1 MGHRS
6 FCIWFSYSLTAV
18 LLLLPES
25 DLAGDKEELLDTM
38 AALAK
43 WSRVSLAGECC
54 SLGDLGDSRG
64 ARIAA
69 ISDLF
74 FWISPLREKG
84 RLKSG
89 KAAG

>member
-1 MGHRS
+1 M
-6 FCIWFSYSLTAV
+6 A
-18 LLLLPES
+18 ES
-25 DLAGDKEELLDTM
+25 DLAGDNADLDTR

-43 WSRVSLAGECC
+43 WSRVSRGSGLG
-54 SLGDLGDSRG
+54 SVLGDNLG
-64 ARIAA
+64 AKMAA
-69 ISDLF
+69 ISAFF